1 MKTHKAHLFQRVAQS
16 LIVLSASLAL
26 AFGAGVRGVPNF
38 RTVNDQVY
46 GGGQPSSE
54 GFRNLA
60 AMGIKTV
67 VDLREPGHRSDSEKK
82 LVKALGMKYVSV
94 PMKGMKTPT
103 SKQISHALKALR
115 DDSKGPVFVHCRR
128 GADRTGVVLACYRI
142 EHDQWD
148 NGRALRE
155 ARSYGM
161 SWYQIPLQRY
171 VMAYKGHDKS
181 ESVASGASQLGES
194 IRDHAEDALNAV
206 KEGAGSVLDRV
217 RN

>member
-1 MKTHKAHLFQRVAQS
+1 MKTHKAQLFQRVVQS
-16 LIVLSASLAL
+16 FVVLSASLTL
-26 AFGAGVRGVPNF
+26 AFGAGVHGVPNF

-46 GGGQPSSE
+46 GGGQPSKE

-60 AMGIKTV
+60 TMGIRTV

-94 PMKGMKTPT
+94 PMKGMRTPT
-103 SKQISHALKALR
+103 SKQISHALKALT
-115 DDSKGPVFVHCRR
+115 DESKGPVFVHCRR

-171 VMAYKGHDKS
+171 VMAYKGHDKPGS
-181 ESVASGASQLGES
+181 LASGAGHLGDS
-194 IRDHAEDALNAV
+194 IRDRAEDALNTI
-206 KEGAGSVLDRV
+206 KEGAESAIDRV